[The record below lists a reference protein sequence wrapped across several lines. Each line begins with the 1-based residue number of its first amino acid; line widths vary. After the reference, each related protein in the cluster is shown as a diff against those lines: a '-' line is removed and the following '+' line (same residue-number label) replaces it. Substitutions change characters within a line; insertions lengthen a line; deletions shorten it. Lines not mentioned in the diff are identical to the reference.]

1 LELRRRL
8 YRAAMSGNVAEVRKL
23 VALGGN
29 MDAKDVNGGTPL
41 LWAAYNGHVE
51 AIKTFVKSGADKD
64 VKTAA
69 GETPLHYA
77 AGNGHVEAIRVL
89 AQLGVDITAQTAA
102 GMTALQLSLQKGH
115 HQAAQVLRELED
127 IARAEQAEAA
137 AAASERAQQA
147 AEQASQGSVVAAEED
162 ARCVSVCSHRAN
174 WCHPRP
180 IVCMISLQGSHSRV
194 LCGRWLQ
201 VERHGS
207 GGALVYGRRREQLA
221 AGILGA
227 TRSTARRSG
236 PGACAQEE

>member
-8 YRAAMSGNVAEVRKL
+8 YQAAMSGNVAEVRRL
-23 VALGGN
+23 VALGVSV
-29 MDAKDVNGGTPL
+29 DAKDVNGWTPL
-41 LWAAYNGHVE
+41 LWAAY
-51 AIKTFVKSGADKD
+51 
-64 VKTAA
+64 
-69 GETPLHYA
+69 
-77 AGNGHVEAIRVL
+77 NGHVEAIRVL

>member
-8 YRAAMSGNVAEVRKL
+8 YQAAMSGNVAEVRRL
-23 VALGGN
+23 VALGVSV
-29 MDAKDVNGGTPL
+29 DAKDVNGWTPL
-41 LWAAYNGHVE
+41 LWAAY
-51 AIKTFVKSGADKD
+51 
-64 VKTAA
+64 
-69 GETPLHYA
+69 
-77 AGNGHVEAIRVL
+77 NGHVEAIRVL

-127 IARAEQAEAA
+127 IARAEQAE
-137 AAASERAQQA
+137 AASERAQQA

-201 VERHGS
+201 HG
-207 GGALVYGRRREQLA
+207 GDGK
-221 AGILGA
+221 
-227 TRSTARRSG
+227 
-236 PGACAQEE
+236 

>member
-8 YRAAMSGNVAEVRKL
+8 YQAAMSGNVAEVRRL
-23 VALGGN
+23 VALGVSV
-29 MDAKDVNGGTPL
+29 DAKDVNGWTPL
-41 LWAAYNGHVE
+41 LWAAY
-51 AIKTFVKSGADKD
+51 
-64 VKTAA
+64 
-69 GETPLHYA
+69 
-77 AGNGHVEAIRVL
+77 NGHVEAIRVL

-127 IARAEQAEAA
+127 IARAEQAEAACLLCA